1 MSPHTAQPWLR
12 RFHPC
17 PDAPVQLVCLPHA
30 GGSASFYFPFSQA
43 LSGSAEVL
51 GVQYPGRQERHHEAG
66 ITDLHALADR
76 ITEAVAEGVDDRP
89 LALFGHSMGAMLAFE
104 VAARLED
111 SGTEVAAL
119 FASGRRAPSRHR
131 PPENVHA
138 FTDEQLVAVLAE
150 LGGTDTELLSE
161 PYVLRM
167 ILPAVRSDFEAVET
181 YRYRP
186 RPPLRCPI
194 VALVGDRDP
203 RVDLDETDAWA
214 DHTVGSF
221 DLQVFPGAHFYLSAQ
236 QTAVVGL
243 VRKRLSSGRAR
254 SLVRHP

>member
-1 MSPHTAQPWLR
+1 MSPNTAQRWLR
-12 RFHPC
+12 RFHPR

-51 GVQYPGRQERHHEAG
+51 GVQYPGRQERHNEPG
-66 ITDLHALADR
+66 LTDLHALADR
-76 ITEAVAEGVDDRP
+76 ITEAVAEEADDRP

-104 VAARLED
+104 VAGRLED
-111 SGTEVAAL
+111 SGTPVAAL

-138 FTDEQLVAVLAE
+138 FTDEQLVAALAA
-150 LGGTDTELLSE
+150 LDGTDTELLND
-161 PYVLRM
+161 PDILRM
-167 ILPAVRSDFEAVET
+167 ILPAIRSDFQAVET

-186 RPPLRCPI
+186 RPPLRCPV

-203 RVDLDETDAWA
+203 RVDLDEAGAWA
-214 DHTVGSF
+214 DHTAHSF
-221 DLQVFPGAHFYLSAQ
+221 DLRVFSGGHFYLSDH
-236 QTAVVGL
+236 QTAVVDL
-243 VRKRLSSGRAR
+243 VRQHLIASSPLGAG
-254 SLVRHP
+254 

>member
-1 MSPHTAQPWLR
+1 MSPDTARRWLR

-66 ITDLHALADR
+66 ITDLHTLADR
-76 ITEAVAEGVDDRP
+76 ITEAVTEEVDDRP

-111 SGTEVAAL
+111 SGTEVATL
-119 FASGRRAPSRHR
+119 FASGRRAPSCHR
-131 PPENVHA
+131 SPENVHT
-138 FTDEQLVAVLAE
+138 FTDEQLVAVLAA
-150 LGGTDTELLSE
+150 LDGTDTELLSE

-167 ILPAVRSDFEAVET
+167 ILPAIRSDFEAVET
-181 YRYRP
+181 YRYLP
-186 RPPLRCPI
+186 RPPLRCPV
-194 VALVGDRDP
+194 VALVGDRDR
-203 RVDLDETDAWA
+203 RVDLDEAGAWA
-214 DHTVGSF
+214 DHTTESF
-221 DLQVFPGAHFYLSAQ
+221 DLQVFSGGHFYLSAQ
-236 QTAVVGL
+236 QAAVVDL
-243 VRKRLSSGRAR
+243 VWKHLF
-254 SLVRHP
+254 